1 MSGAI
6 NIKMANKIFNV
17 IGECKTANKRA
28 GLCDGWKVFFDASLT
43 CSRVLLMVGDLAEDS
58 SFV

>member
-6 NIKMANKIFNV
+6 NIKIANKIFNV
-17 IGECKTANKRA
+17 SKTANKRA

-43 CSRVLLMVGDLAEDS
+43 CSRVLLMEGDLAEDS

>member
-6 NIKMANKIFNV
+6 IKIMAKILMV
-17 IGECKTANKRA
+17 QTANKVA
-28 GLCDGWKVFFDASLT
+28 GLRDGWKVFFNASLT
-43 CSRVLLMVGDLAEDS
+43 RSRVLLMIGDLAEYS

>member
-6 NIKMANKIFNV
+6 NIKMANKILNENW
-17 IGECKTANKRA
+17 GYKTANKGA
-28 GLCDGWKVFFDASLT
+28 GLCDGWKEFFDASLT
-43 CSRVLLMVGDLAEDS
+43 CSRVLLMVGELAEDS

>member
-1 MSGAI
+1 VNWGY
-6 NIKMANKIFNV
+6 
-17 IGECKTANKRA
+17 KTANKGA